1 MSVAAGRGLGRLL
14 LALIVGQTGLHA
26 AMGGLRMAMPLD
38 ALSGG
43 ASAWRVGVLLA
54 LFALA
59 PVCLALAAGRLVDR
73 HGYHHPMRVAFVLT
87 ASGLVLAAAST
98 LAAGL
103 LHFALLAMAAMAA
116 GAGANVGLIASQR
129 TGGMLARSAVDRVR
143 VFSWLGI
150 APSFANVVGPVTAG
164 VLIDRGG
171 FAIAYLALLLLPLA
185 SLAAARAVPPQ
196 PAAPSSKVRRPPW
209 DLLRTP
215 GLKRL
220 LVINWLLSM
229 GWDVHSFA
237 VPILG
242 YERGFS
248 ATTIGLVLGMFT
260 LSVTLV
266 RVLIPVI
273 AEHLRERVVMRAAML
288 GTAFVFVLYPFA
300 VSPWAM
306 AGCAALLGVTLGCAQ
321 PMMMATLHRLT
332 PEDRHGE
339 ALAMRSM
346 TINASSTA
354 MPLFFGAAGAAIGA
368 AALFWAVGALIGTGA
383 ALVRGLRSDA
393 VRT

>member
-1 MSVAAGRGLGRLL
+1 MNGAAGPGLGRLL
-14 LALIVGQTGLHA
+14 GALIVGQTGLHA

-38 ALSGG
+38 ALSHG
-43 ASAWRVGVLLA
+43 ASAWRVGLLLA
-54 LFALA
+54 LFAAA
-59 PVCLALAAGRLVDR
+59 PVLLALAAGRLVDR
-73 HGYHHPMRVAFVLT
+73 HGYHRPLRLAVALVGG
-87 ASGLVLAAAST
+87 GLLLAALST
-98 LAAGL
+98 LALGL
-103 LHFALLAMAAMAA
+103 SHFALLAVAAILA
-116 GAGANVGLIASQR
+116 GTGANVGLIASQR
-129 TGGMLARSAVDRVR
+129 TGGLLARSAVDRVR

-150 APSFANVVGPVTAG
+150 APSFANVIGPVTAG

-171 FAIAYLALLLLPLA
+171 FAVAYLALLGLPLA
-185 SLAAARAVPPQ
+185 SLVAARAVPVQ
-196 PAAPSSKVRRPPW
+196 PPATGTARRRPPW
-209 DLLRTP
+209 DLLKTP

-248 ATTIGLVLGMFT
+248 ATTIGLVLGAFT
-260 LSVTLV
+260 LSVTAV
-266 RVLIPVI
+266 RLLIPVL
-273 AEHLRERVVMRAAML
+273 ADRLREGTVLRAAML
-288 GTAFVFVLYPFA
+288 GTGVVFALYPLA
-300 VSPWAM
+300 GTPWLM
-306 AGCAALLGVTLGCAQ
+306 AACAALLGVTLGCVQ

-354 MPLFFGAAGAAIGA
+354 MPVFFGAAGAAIGA
-368 AALFWAVGALIGTGA
+368 AALFWAVGALIGLGS
-383 ALVRGLRSDA
+383 ALVRGLQRED